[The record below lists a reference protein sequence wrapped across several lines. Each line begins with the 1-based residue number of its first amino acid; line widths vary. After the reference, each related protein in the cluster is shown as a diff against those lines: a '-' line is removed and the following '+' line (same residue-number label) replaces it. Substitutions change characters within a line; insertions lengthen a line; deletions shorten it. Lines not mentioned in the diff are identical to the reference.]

1 MEGFA
6 AQEPNVPLAGK
17 RKVQPKL
24 EDCTSEAPMRA
35 SSPPL
40 YASIEDHSV

>member
-17 RKVQPKL
+17 KKVQLRGLTIGGALKVPL
-24 EDCTSEAPMRA
+24 EQVSNSDPLTS
-35 SSPPL
+35 
-40 YASIEDHSV
+40 